1 MPQPLPRLRV
11 NLDFMR
17 SPVPDRPGLLIRDAL
32 QFSDATIIIPPPLV
46 DCLRFFDGEGT
57 DLDLRQALVQI
68 TGELQVGELAE
79 HLIGALSQAGFL
91 DDEVYQEL
99 RDARLRAFAEAPV
112 RYPSHAGAA
121 YPAEADALSAL
132 LTEYLDHD
140 APAASERN
148 LIGIAAPHISLEGG
162 RPCYRAAY
170 GALRRR
176 DKDRTFVILG
186 TSHYGQPERFGLT
199 RKPYATPLGETVTD
213 AALVDELV
221 AKAGDAIILED
232 YCHAVE
238 HSIEFQVLFLQHLFG
253 ADVRILPVLCGSF
266 VQSLNGGGAPED
278 GPAVA
283 RFLAALREIAAREA
297 DRLFWVLGIDLAH
310 IGPRYGDSF
319 AAEAGQGMMA
329 GVAKQDAEAIER
341 VLAGDARGFWERVRQ
356 HNDDLRWCGASTLYT
371 FLAAATGVKGESLCY
386 EQWNIDEQSAVSF
399 AALAFSR

>member
-1 MPQPLPRLRV
+1 MPQQLPRLRV

-17 SPVPDRPGLLIRDAL
+17 SPDPDRPGLVIRDAL

-68 TGELQVGELAE
+68 TGELQVGELEE

-99 RDARLRAFAEAPV
+99 RDARLRAFTEAPA

-121 YPAEADALSAL
+121 YPAEADELSAL
-132 LTEYLDHD
+132 LAEYLDHD

-170 GALRRR
+170 GALRPQ
-176 DKDRTFVILG
+176 DQDRTFVILG

-199 RKPYATPLGETVTD
+199 RKPYVTPLGETVTD

-221 AKAGDAIILED
+221 AKAGDAVILED

-253 ADVRILPVLCGSF
+253 ANVRILPVLCGSF

-278 GPAVA
+278 DPAVA
-283 RFLAALREIAAREA
+283 RFLGALREIAAREA

-319 AAEAGQGMMA
+319 AAEAGQGMMT
-329 GVAKQDAEAIER
+329 GIAKQDAERIER
-341 VLAGDARGFWERVRQ
+341 VLAGDAQGFWERVKQ
-356 HNDDLRWCGASTLYT
+356 HNEDLRWCGASTLYT
-371 FLAAATGVKGESLCY
+371 FLAAVPGVKGESLCY

-399 AALAFSR
+399 AALAFTR